1 MAFVWL
7 IDGQGKGCDRTDTWG
22 TQVAETPEKD
32 VQADEQPAAVQQG
45 ASSRLTVTVVSLA
58 ALAVIGAA
66 TANSIPKFDR
76 LGLPDFD
83 RVSFPTFDLS
93 SLPDF
98 DVLPSANFSWPDFSS
113 NFSWPNL
120 SWPTFSRVAAK
131 PAQKTAPPAM
141 PDPVIMAA
149 LTEIQVSQRQAA
161 TVLASLTESSAAQQ
175 AELKRISRQVTLL
188 TVQVDSLRGAVTLT
202 TSSIPTAASGIPMA
216 TSSDPMTTSSIP
228 APNPRA
234 RVIRASR
241 RASPPS
247 PPPLPKPVGPVS
259 VGGAPLSPAP
269 ATGSG
274 A

>member
-1 MAFVWL
+1 
-7 IDGQGKGCDRTDTWG
+7 
-22 TQVAETPEKD
+22 VAEASEKD
-32 VQADEQPAAVQQG
+32 VQGDEQPVAVQQE
-45 ASSRLTVTVVSLA
+45 ASSRRTVTLVSLA
-58 ALAVIGAA
+58 ALAIMGAA
-66 TANSIPKFDR
+66 IANSFPKSDRFAPPNFDH
-76 LGLPDFD
+76 
-83 RVSFPTFDLS
+83 VTFPKFDLS
-93 SLPDF
+93 SLSKF
-98 DVLPSANFSWPDFSS
+98 DQLSLP

-120 SWPTFSRVAAK
+120 SWPNFPSNLSWPDFNRTASPNSSRVAAQPPQK
-131 PAQKTAPPAM
+131 PAPPAM
-141 PDPVIMAA
+141 PDPVIIAA
-149 LTEIQVSQRQAA
+149 LTDIQVSQRQTAA
-161 TVLASLTESSAAQQ
+161 VLASLTESSAAQQ

-202 TSSIPTAASGIPMA
+202 TSSIPMA
-216 TSSDPMTTSSIP
+216 TPSNPMTTPSDPMTTSSIP

-269 ATGSG
+269 APGSG